1 MAPIVIVGV
10 ALASATVVQ
19 SKQDIG
25 IEPSKATDNVTYVAY
40 PDYLTWSPAAFLNNP
55 PIKMRASFHGSSTPA
70 ATVKRDTAYLSIRK
84 KTM

>member
-1 MAPIVIVGV
+1 MSWMAPIVVGV
-10 ALASATVVQ
+10 ASASATVIQ

-55 PIKMRASFHGSSTPA
+55 PHQDAGKLPW
-70 ATVKRDTAYLSIRK
+70 
-84 KTM
+84 